1 MNTIESLMREMEED
15 RRQRR
20 IAALSD
26 TTQVDGGVW
35 KVEPS
40 PNACPTCLEFSRKTY
55 AEKPNPT
62 HPNCKCRI
70 SKQEK
75 KKRYYVIG
83 RRPLDGLGSVST
95 TKLNWIKKWDK
106 NTYKSG
112 KGGLPDLLPEH
123 RHFFD
128 SEGND
133 FGFFGDD
140 NVRPD
145 GKRNLPLYTYGD
157 VKYDADIIDRAFR
170 EYETYI
176 NQVQEKISTFTK
188 INKRYHNESSTWTR
202 QRWEIWTYFEQLPRL
217 CQQYFIHCASYFR
230 KRTYSP
236 HSSIKRKLLNSTT

>member
-55 AEKPNPT
+55 AEKPNPP

-75 KKRYYVIG
+75 KTRYYVIG

-95 TKLNWIKKWDK
+95 TKLD
-106 NTYKSG
+106 
-112 KGGLPDLLPEH
+112 
-123 RHFFD
+123 
-128 SEGND
+128 
-133 FGFFGDD
+133 
-140 NVRPD
+140 
-145 GKRNLPLYTYGD
+145 
-157 VKYDADIIDRAFR
+157 
-170 EYETYI
+170 
-176 NQVQEKISTFTK
+176 
-188 INKRYHNESSTWTR
+188 
-202 QRWEIWTYFEQLPRL
+202 
-217 CQQYFIHCASYFR
+217 
-230 KRTYSP
+230 
-236 HSSIKRKLLNSTT
+236 

>member
-1 MNTIESLMREMEED
+1 MNTIESLMMEMEED

-55 AEKPNPT
+55 AEKPNPP

-95 TKLNWIKKWDK
+95 TKLDWIKKWDK

-145 GKRNLPLYTYGD
+145 RKRNLPSYTYGD
-157 VKYDADIIDRAFR
+157 VKYDADIIDRAVR

-188 INKRYHNESSTWTR
+188 STKDIITNQVHGHVNVGNYGLILNNCQDYVSNILYIAR
-202 QRWEIWTYFEQLPRL
+202 RISEKERIPLILP
-217 CQQYFIHCASYFR
+217 
-230 KRTYSP
+230 
-236 HSSIKRKLLNSTT
+236 

>member
-1 MNTIESLMREMEED
+1 M
-15 RRQRR
+15 
-20 IAALSD
+20 
-26 TTQVDGGVW
+26 
-35 KVEPS
+35 
-40 PNACPTCLEFSRKTY
+40 
-55 AEKPNPT
+55 
-62 HPNCKCRI
+62 
-70 SKQEK
+70 
-75 KKRYYVIG
+75 
-83 RRPLDGLGSVST
+83 DGLGSVST
-95 TKLNWIKKWDK
+95 TKLDWIKKWDK

-157 VKYDADIIDRAFR
+157 VKYDADIIDRAVR

-188 INKRYHNESSTWTR
+188 STKDIITNQVHGHVNVGIYGLILNKQDKNNVSCNGQSPVSKILRLDVNILAKKRYGYATAPK
-202 QRWEIWTYFEQLPRL
+202 QR
-217 CQQYFIHCASYFR
+217 FR
-230 KRTYSP
+230 RTYCP
-236 HSSIKRKLLNSTT
+236 TSIQDCGVSTAIQS

>member
-1 MNTIESLMREMEED
+1 MNPIESLMREMEED

-55 AEKPNPT
+55 AEKPNPP

-95 TKLNWIKKWDK
+95 TKLDWIKKWDK

-145 GKRNLPLYTYGD
+145 RKRNLPLYTYGD
-157 VKYDADIIDRAFR
+157 VKYDADIIDRAVR
-170 EYETYI
+170 KYETYI
-176 NQVQEKISTFTK
+176 NQVQEK
-188 INKRYHNESSTWTR
+188 
-202 QRWEIWTYFEQLPRL
+202 
-217 CQQYFIHCASYFR
+217 
-230 KRTYSP
+230 
-236 HSSIKRKLLNSTT
+236 

>member
-75 KKRYYVIG
+75 KNVICDREKTIG
-83 RRPLDGLGSVST
+83 RPRFRFHDQTRLDQKMG
-95 TKLNWIKKWDK
+95 
-106 NTYKSG
+106 
-112 KGGLPDLLPEH
+112 
-123 RHFFD
+123 
-128 SEGND
+128 
-133 FGFFGDD
+133 
-140 NVRPD
+140 
-145 GKRNLPLYTYGD
+145 
-157 VKYDADIIDRAFR
+157 
-170 EYETYI
+170 
-176 NQVQEKISTFTK
+176 
-188 INKRYHNESSTWTR
+188 
-202 QRWEIWTYFEQLPRL
+202 
-217 CQQYFIHCASYFR
+217 
-230 KRTYSP
+230 
-236 HSSIKRKLLNSTT
+236 

>member
-20 IAALSD
+20 ITALSD

-40 PNACPTCLEFSRKTY
+40 PNACPTCLESSRRIY
-55 AEKPNPT
+55 AEKPNPP
-62 HPNCKCRI
+62 HPNCKYRI
-70 SKQEK
+70 NEQEK

-83 RRPLDGLGSVST
+83 RRLLDGLGSVST
-95 TKLNWIKKWDK
+95 TKLDRIKRWDK

-112 KGGLPDLLPEH
+112 KGGPPDLLPEH

-133 FGFFGDD
+133 SGFFGND

-145 GKRNLPLYTYGD
+145 RKRSLPSYSYGD
-157 VKYDADIIDRAFR
+157 VKYDADIINRAVR
-170 EYETYI
+170 KYGTYI
-176 NQVQEKISTFTK
+176 NQVQEKISIFTK
-188 INKRYHNESSTWTR
+188 
-202 QRWEIWTYFEQLPRL
+202 
-217 CQQYFIHCASYFR
+217 
-230 KRTYSP
+230 
-236 HSSIKRKLLNSTT
+236 SIKDIITNQVHGHINVGSHGLILNNYQDYVNNILYTACRISERERIPLILP

>member
-26 TTQVDGGVW
+26 TTQADGGVW

-55 AEKPNPT
+55 AEKPNPP

-95 TKLNWIKKWDK
+95 TKLDWIKKWDK

-112 KGGLPDLLPEH
+112 KGGLPALLPEH

-133 FGFFGDD
+133 FGFFSDD

-145 GKRNLPLYTYGD
+145 RKRNLPSYTYGD
-157 VKYDADIIDRAFR
+157 VKYDADIIDRAVR
-170 EYETYI
+170 KYETYI
-176 NQVQEKISTFTK
+176 NQVQEKNKHIYK

-202 QRWEIWTYFEQLPRL
+202 QRWELWTYFEQLPRL

-236 HSSIKRKLLNSTT
+236 HSSIKRKLLNSTI